1 MFMRAQ
7 PCDLILLV
15 VPPAGQPIGLPG
27 EDTNKWIFPQM
38 MQAQNDDCSYI
49 LKLNLHY

>member
-1 MFMRAQ
+1 MSMRVW
-7 PCDLILLV
+7 PCDLILLGV
-15 VPPAGQPIGLPG
+15 LPTGQSIGLPG

-38 MQAQNDDCSYI
+38 MQAQNDDCSCI

>member
-1 MFMRAQ
+1 MFMSVR

-15 VPPAGQPIGLPG
+15 VPPAGQPIRLPG

-38 MQAQNDDCSYI
+38 WLAKNDDCRCI